1 MVVVHSARRKGA
13 YMPRT
18 KTGKGAG
25 GAGSIRKIT
34 TTKNGKTYCG
44 KAVDPKTEIC
54 IAAGN
59 IEIPDFSQIYHS
71 D

>member
-1 MVVVHSARRKGA
+1 MQSLDPVRSSAAEQEQTFFVKMTA
-13 YMPRT
+13 
-18 KTGKGAG
+18 
-25 GAGSIRKIT
+25 ILLLH
-34 TTKNGKTYCG
+34 YCG

-59 IEIPDFSQIYHS
+59 IEISDFCQIYHS